1 VPPFAQ
7 AQAGAVQPP
16 PVTLTDEQKARIER
30 NRQEALVKRAQS
42 LEQQK
47 EGGSASIDA
56 AGGASIDAAG
66 GDCRGFD
73 EATCS
78 KAVDGPLPLDWG
90 EIVPLV
96 PSATAETAPNPKKRK
111 VS

>member
-1 VPPFAQ
+1 MPPFAQ

-30 NRQEALVKRAQS
+30 NRQEALVKRARF

-56 AGGASIDAAG
+56 AGG
-66 GDCRGFD
+66 DCRGFD
-73 EATCS
+73 EASCS
-78 KAVDGPLPLDWG
+78 KAVDGPLPLNWG
-90 EIVPLV
+90 EIVPLI
-96 PSATAETAPNPKKRK
+96 PSATAEFAQNPKKRK

>member
-1 VPPFAQ
+1 MPPFAQ

-30 NRQEALVKRAQS
+30 NRQEALVKRARF

-56 AGGASIDAAG
+56 AGG
-66 GDCRGFD
+66 DCKGFD
-73 EATCS
+73 EASCS
-78 KAVDGPLPLDWG
+78 KAVDGPLPLNWG

-96 PSATAETAPNPKKRK
+96 PSATAEVAQNPKKRK
-111 VS
+111 AR

>member
-30 NRQEALVKRAQS
+30 NRQEALVKRARF

-56 AGGASIDAAG
+56 AGG
-66 GDCRGFD
+66 DCKGFD
-73 EATCS
+73 EASCS
-78 KAVDGPLPLDWG
+78 KAVDGPLPLNWG

-96 PSATAETAPNPKKRK
+96 PSATAEVAQNPKKRK
-111 VS
+111 AR